1 MFLTGEVE
9 THVPCSVRLMDAML
23 RDEANADAGLAPSR
37 GAA

>member
-23 RDEANADAGLAPSR
+23 ADAGLAPVPT